1 MLKGAIACVFL
12 LLFLILKAFQ
22 ALSGVAVATVVIG
35 CIAFTLHIW
44 MIASCFYPVFKNHS
58 EYISVRLFTF
68 SKTFFALLLLL
79 LSLISLCEQGRSG
92 DFSHSYVESLF
103 LILVAYELFGS
114 YAMYSFYLRLKKEAM
129 HPVRPVVGVE

>member
-1 MLKGAIACVFL
+1 MSK
-12 LLFLILKAFQ
+12 
-22 ALSGVAVATVVIG
+22 
-35 CIAFTLHIW
+35 
-44 MIASCFYPVFKNHS
+44 
-58 EYISVRLFTF
+58 F

-129 HPVRPVVGVE
+129 HPVRPVVGVEQKLWDEYYTAQSVPNVVVAFKRITPHRSESDAARPETSVPELVLKGQTPKTSVDVNKFR